1 MNKVNLYLIRHGKTE
16 GNEKCLYCGYTDLP
30 LSDKG
35 KTELESL
42 KGIYKVCD
50 SYYTTG
56 LKRTNETLNIL
67 FDCDNYSIEEG
78 FKEYNFGDFEMKG
91 YEELKNKKEYIDW
104 IEDVTG
110 KYVIPNGECKNSY
123 RERIKDTFYKFI
135 NKIFSKNQKNVAL
148 ICHGGTIGTILE
160 QFYNNEKNLFDWQP
174 SCGRG
179 YLLEITL
186 ENNKINIVNMEKI

>member
-16 GNEKCLYCGYTDLP
+16 GNEKRLYCGHTDLS
-30 LSDKG
+30 LSNTG
-35 KTELESL
+35 RRELESL
-42 KGIYKVCD
+42 KGIYKACD

-67 FDCDNYSIEEG
+67 FDCNNYSVEEG

-91 YEELKNKKEYIDW
+91 YDELKNKKEYINW
-104 IEDVTG
+104 IEDITG
-110 KYVIPNGECKNSY
+110 DYVIPNGECKNYY
-123 RERIKDTFYKFI
+123 RERIKSTFYKFI
-135 NKIFSKNQKNVAL
+135 NKLFNENQKDVAL

-160 QFYNNEKNLFDWQP
+160 QFYNSDKNLFHWQP

-179 YLLEITL
+179 YLLEIIL
-186 ENNKINIVNMEKI
+186 EKNMIKIINMEKI